1 MKPFITHFLFGNAEV
16 LILTV
21 SCPFSFFFFNFNL
34 NFQFPI
40 GIDSDRFIR
49 ALKIPEVQEHIEEL
63 KERFKGRK
71 VYNFLNLQCGCFLSY
86 KI

>member
-1 MKPFITHFLFGNAEV
+1 MLFMSLLICPVLFHFL
-16 LILTV
+16 
-21 SCPFSFFFFNFNL
+21 NL

-71 VYNFLNLQCGCFLSY
+71 VYDCLSPQCCCYLSCKNITTVY
-86 KI
+86 FSALMCLA